1 MLGIMA
7 SALLFA
13 TAGQAERRGEERW
26 QAFSKTAM
34 SITGDI
40 LLSPRR
46 LHAAGHDFP
55 LKVAADLP
63 TFESGKGPVAARI
76 LRVTKKMNPKLLN
89 GNRLGCRGP
98 IQWVVVWRLRDGYL
112 QPLRGKM
119 LEMAVF
125 DGPKMPKSVEEDSL
139 CGTFSYT
146 SPDWRWRP

>member
-1 MLGIMA
+1 MPGIMA

-13 TAGQAERRGEERW
+13 TVSHAEKSGEERW

-46 LHAAGHDFP
+46 LHAAGYDFP

-63 TFESGKGPVAARI
+63 TFDGEHGPVAARI
-76 LRVTKKMNPKLLN
+76 LKVTKRMNPKLLN
-89 GNRLGCRGP
+89 GTRLGCRRP
-98 IQWVVVWRLRDGYL
+98 IQWIAVWRFRERYF
-112 QPLRGKM
+112 QPSRGKM

-125 DGPKMPKSVEEDSL
+125 EGPKMPSSVDEETL
-139 CGTFSYT
+139 CGTFLYA
-146 SPDWRWRP
+146 SPDWRP